1 MEELLSKKE
10 VLSKRKVSNLD
21 AFFIFVKM
29 KKDYSSHLSPDEKHI
44 LRDKGTE
51 APFTGEYNDFFEAG
65 VFVCKACEFPL
76 YESNTKFNSGCGW
89 PSFDDELEGA
99 IVRYKDLSGGRVRTE
114 ICCGK
119 CDGHLGH
126 IFGGEQITAKNTRHC
141 VNSLSIKFIPH
152 NHLETATFGA
162 GCFWHVEKLFR
173 ETKGVY
179 LANSGYMGGDTLNP
193 TYKEICIGETN
204 HAEVVRINFNPK
216 VISYIDLL
224 DIFWKNHNPT
234 TLNQQGPDVGTQ
246 YRSVIFYYSDLQKVS
261 AEKSVKYVQSNY
273 SKPIVTQIIPKDKF
287 YRAEEY
293 HQNYL
298 NKNNL
303 ESCGL

>member
-1 MEELLSKKE
+1 
-10 VLSKRKVSNLD
+10 
-21 AFFIFVKM
+21 M
-29 KKDYSSHLSPDEKHI
+29 KKDYFSHLRPDEKSI
-44 LRDKGTE
+44 IKYKGTE

-65 VFVCKACEFPL
+65 VFICKACEAPL

-99 IVRYKDLSGGRVRTE
+99 IVRHEDLSGGRVRTE
-114 ICCGK
+114 ICCAK

-126 IFGGEQITAKNTRHC
+126 VFQGEQITAKNTRHC

-152 NHLETATFGA
+152 NYLETATFGA

-173 ETKGVY
+173 ETPGVY
-179 LANSGYMGGDTLNP
+179 LANSGYMGGETLNP
-193 TYKEICIGETN
+193 TYQKICMGDTN

-216 VISYIDLL
+216 VISYVGLL

-234 TLNQQGPDVGTQ
+234 TLNQQGPDVGSQ
-246 YRSVIFYYSDLQKVS
+246 YRSVIFYYSELQKVS
-261 AEKSVKYVQSNY
+261 AKKSAKEIQSNF

-287 YRAEEY
+287 HRAEEY

-303 ESCGL
+303 GSCGL

>member
-1 MEELLSKKE
+1 M
-10 VLSKRKVSNLD
+10 KR
-21 AFFIFVKM
+21 
-29 KKDYSSHLSPDEKHI
+29 DYFSHLRPDEKHI
-44 LRDKGTE
+44 IKYKGTE

-65 VFVCKACEFPL
+65 IFICKACEAPL

-99 IVRYKDLSGGRVRTE
+99 IVRHEDLSGGRVRTE
-114 ICCGK
+114 ICCAK

-126 IFGGEQITAKNTRHC
+126 VFEGEQITEKNRRHC

-152 NHLETATFGA
+152 NHLQTATFGA

-173 ETKGVY
+173 GTIGVY

-193 TYKEICIGETN
+193 TYKKICMGDTN
-204 HAEVVRINFNPK
+204 HAEVVRVNFNPK
-216 VISYIDLL
+216 MISYIDLL
-224 DIFWKNHNPT
+224 DVFWENHNPT
-234 TLNQQGPDVGTQ
+234 TLNRQGVDQGTQ
-246 YRSVIFYYSDLQKVS
+246 YRSVVFYYSTKQKEI
-261 AEKSVKYVQSNY
+261 AEESILEQSKNWRM
-273 SKPIVTQIIPKDKF
+273 PIVTQLCSATTF
-287 YRAEEY
+287 YRAEEH

-303 ESCGL
+303 DSCEI

>member
-1 MEELLSKKE
+1 M
-10 VLSKRKVSNLD
+10 
-21 AFFIFVKM
+21 A
-29 KKDYSSHLSPDEKHI
+29 KDYFSHLNAEEQHI
-44 LRDKGTE
+44 LKNKGTE
-51 APFTGEYNDFFEAG
+51 EPFTGEYNEHFEAG
-65 VFVCKACEFPL
+65 IFICRACENPL

-99 IVRYKDLSGGRVRTE
+99 IVRHEDLSGGRNRTE
-114 ICCGK
+114 ICCAR
-119 CDGHLGH
+119 CNGHLGH
-126 IFGGEQITAKNTRHC
+126 VFRGEQITEKNTRHC
-141 VNSLSIKFIPH
+141 VNSLSIKFILH

-162 GCFWHVEKLFR
+162 GCFWHVEKIFR
-173 ETKGVY
+173 QTKGVY

-193 TYKEICIGETN
+193 TYKEICIGDTN
-204 HAEVVRINFNPK
+204 HAEVVNINFNPK

-224 DIFWKNHNPT
+224 EIFWKNHNPT
-234 TLNQQGPDVGTQ
+234 TLNQQGADIGTQ

-261 AEKSVKYVQSNY
+261 AEKSVEELQGNF
-273 SKPIVTQIIPKDKF
+273 SKPIVTQIIAKDKF

-303 ESCGL
+303 GSCSI

>member
-1 MEELLSKKE
+1 MEKTY
-10 VLSKRKVSNLD
+10 
-21 AFFIFVKM
+21 F
-29 KKDYSSHLSPDEKHI
+29 SHLKAEEKHI
-44 LRDKGTE
+44 LKDKGTE

-65 VFVCKACEFPL
+65 IFVCRACESPL

-99 IVRYKDLSGGRVRTE
+99 IVRYEDLSGDRVRTE
-114 ICCGK
+114 ICCAK

-126 IFGGEQITAKNTRHC
+126 VFEGEQITAKNRRHC

-152 NHLETATFGA
+152 NHLQTATFGA

-173 ETKGVY
+173 GIMGVY

-193 TYKEICIGETN
+193 TYKKICMSDTN
-204 HAEVVRINFNPK
+204 HAEVVRVNFDPK
-216 VISYIDLL
+216 MISYIDLL
-224 DIFWKNHNPT
+224 DVFWKNHNPT

-261 AEKSVKYVQSNY
+261 AEKSMKDVQSNY